1 MNHESHNIQYPIPA
15 IQSPMPTIAEVDN
28 LTFRYG
34 DRQPPV
40 FDGFSWRVEAGE
52 MWAVLGPS
60 GCGKS
65 TLLYLLAGLR
75 QPTSGEIRVEG
86 SLLSR
91 PRASTGLILQGHGLM
106 PWATVWENAALGARI
121 GHFYKW
127 KGERAGEVRP
137 YPPPLP
143 LDDADRWLARLG
155 LADLRDKYP
164 SQLSG
169 GQQQRVAIAR
179 TLVLRPRLLLMD
191 EPFSALD
198 TVTRGD
204 LQGLV
209 LALQEE
215 LKMTSVLVTHNIEEA
230 ALLGRRILVLHR
242 PPNRSPQ
249 IVENPQAGALDYR
262 QGEAFHA
269 VIGQLQQLLAQDGE
283 SLR

>member
-1 MNHESHNIQYPIPA
+1 MS
-15 IQSPMPTIAEVDN
+15 TIAEVDN

-34 DRQPPV
+34 DRQAPV

-75 QPTSGEIRVEG
+75 QPTGGEIRVEG
-86 SLLSR
+86 SPLTR
-91 PRASTGLILQGHGLM
+91 PRASTGLILQNHGLM

-127 KGERAGEVRP
+127 KRTDADEVRP

-143 LDDADRWLARLG
+143 VDDADRWLARLG

-204 LQGLV
+204 LQGLI
-209 LALQEE
+209 LALQQE
-215 LKMTSVLVTHNIEEA
+215 LKMTSVIVTHNIEEA
-230 ALLGRRILVLHR
+230 ALLGRRILVLRR
-242 PPNRSPQ
+242 PPNQIPQ
-249 IVENPQAGALDYR
+249 IVENPGVGALDHR
-262 QGEAFHA
+262 QSAPFQT
-269 VIGQLQQLLAQDGE
+269 VIARLQGLLAHNGE